1 MENHRKDTKEPLRV
15 LQLNSGSRNFG
26 GVSSFLFQV
35 YRHIDRE
42 KIQFDFLAPEET
54 TYGIVRDRINEMGGT
69 IVELG
74 IRGSAAVKKIRL
86 YRQLTRYLKEH
97 PYRIVHINSGNFF
110 FNITACAAAKKAGVP
125 VRIIHSHNAGDAG
138 MPFYRKILFRL
149 LKPALFR
156 LGTHFAACS
165 VKAAEYMFD
174 ENAAHDGRVKIINN
188 GIETERFAYNPG
200 ARREVRDELGL
211 GGRLA
216 VGHVGR
222 FMKQKNHEFL
232 LVIFSEVIKKRPDAV
247 LLLFGEGELM
257 EQIRKKAGS
266 MGLSESVRFLGQ
278 RPDMNRYY
286 QAMDIFLL
294 PSLHEGLPVSG
305 IEAQASGL
313 PVITSDAVTEEL
325 KILDQVRFLSLDA
338 PPSKWADLAVS
349 MAETERKDGSAEV
362 AAAGYS
368 IEETARELEE
378 FYLRAGRKTAGSGK

>member
-1 MENHRKDTKEPLRV
+1 
-15 LQLNSGSRNFG
+15 
-26 GVSSFLFQV
+26 
-35 YRHIDRE
+35 
-42 KIQFDFLAPEET
+42 
-54 TYGIVRDRINEMGGT
+54 
-69 IVELG
+69 
-74 IRGSAAVKKIRL
+74 
-86 YRQLTRYLKEH
+86 
-97 PYRIVHINSGNFF
+97 
-110 FNITACAAAKKAGVP
+110 
-125 VRIIHSHNAGDAG
+125 
-138 MPFYRKILFRL
+138 
-149 LKPALFR
+149 
-156 LGTHFAACS
+156 
-165 VKAAEYMFD
+165 MFD

-286 QAMDIFLL
+286 QAMDVFLL

-349 MAETERKDGSAEV
+349 MAETERKDGSAAV